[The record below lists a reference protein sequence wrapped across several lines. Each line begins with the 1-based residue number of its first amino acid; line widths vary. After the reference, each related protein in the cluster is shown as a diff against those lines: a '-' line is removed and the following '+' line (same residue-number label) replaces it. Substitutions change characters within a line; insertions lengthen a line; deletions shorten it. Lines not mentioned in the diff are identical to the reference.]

1 MRWCTLQFEYILWNR
16 YSVMD
21 YMEYSAYIQL
31 LDVYP
36 SSFLHLDTSQSLRL
50 IYTLFRALQYPHQ
63 YTQELSPDFTEQ
75 TWCWRWC
82 FGNWRGKFSNDR
94 NICCCYSCISK
105 RLYDCWRKRNYSCGR
120 ISWPANVV
128 NWKYFRMNCNNH
140 RI

>member
-1 MRWCTLQFEYILWNR
+1 
-16 YSVMD
+16 MD

-75 TWCWRWC
+75 T
-82 FGNWRGKFSNDR
+82 
-94 NICCCYSCISK
+94 
-105 RLYDCWRKRNYSCGR
+105 
-120 ISWPANVV
+120 
-128 NWKYFRMNCNNH
+128 
-140 RI
+140 